1 MTVQQGEWGR
11 IGMLEPQCAVP
22 VEPDALDPRNYTL
35 SLLEACREKG
45 LLDDAQCGRIQ
56 LGLGRIFAETAAEY
70 TRRASS
76 TIPRTTARQLYDAV
90 LFRCDAYLSRLPL
103 SEGIHLLQQGNM
115 EEICHRGME
124 CILDAFTRCKEIF
137 RQAYAIRCRLPIG
150 AYQYAMEHAFDRFC
164 KGYSAR
170 FDPRNDCMGIDYPLL
185 GRQAYAL
192 PEEGVWF
199 VGTYYSC
206 LLLENQL
213 CRMVPA
219 SALAALFA
227 GYARSYHC
235 EPEDLHISAAEL
247 LVNQLLTGMLL
258 GAAPLQVLFTE
269 RSQLLG
275 MLKPDVPSLQAA
287 FHRRYESIM
296 SPPLLAYAEAYIPR
310 FVWEWSIRDG
320 YQGLAN
326 WLVLP

>member
-1 MTVQQGEWGR
+1 MQQGEWGR

-22 VEPDALDPRNYTL
+22 VEPDALDPRSYTL
-35 SLLEACREKG
+35 SLLGVCRENG
-45 LLDDAQCGRIQ
+45 LLDDTQCGRIR
-56 LGLGRIFAETAAEY
+56 LGLDRIFAETAAEY
-70 TRRASS
+70 TKRASS
-76 TIPRTTARQLYDAV
+76 TIPRITARQLYDAV

-103 SEGIHLLQQGNM
+103 LEGIHLLQQGNM

-192 PEEGVWF
+192 LEEGVWF
-199 VGTYYSC
+199 VDTYYSC

-219 SALAALFA
+219 SALATLFA

-258 GAAPLQVLFTE
+258 LCRCCLRSEVSCLACQSRMSHPCRQLFTAGTN
-269 RSQLLG
+269 RSCLRRCLL
-275 MLKPDVPSLQAA
+275 MW
-287 FHRRYESIM
+287 RRT
-296 SPPLLAYAEAYIPR
+296 SPGLSWDGAYGTGIRGLLTGWCYPKSKFA
-310 FVWEWSIRDG
+310 
-320 YQGLAN
+320 
-326 WLVLP
+326 

>member
-1 MTVQQGEWGR
+1 MQQGEWGR

-35 SLLEACREKG
+35 SLLEACRERG
-45 LLDDAQCGRIQ
+45 LLDDARCGRIR
-56 LGLGRIFAETAAEY
+56 LGLDRIFAEMAAEY
-70 TRRASS
+70 TRRTSS

-124 CILDAFTRCKEIF
+124 CMLDAFTRCKEIF

-247 LVNQLLTGMLL
+247 LVNQLMTGMLL

-275 MLKPDVPSLQAA
+275 MPKPDVPSLQAA

-296 SPPLLAYAEAYIPR
+296 SPPLLTYVEAYIPR
-310 FVWEWSIRDG
+310 FVLGWSIRDG